1 MMAEDPEHIFFH
13 PEFGQLHTTDLQHC
27 LDIDPSFDTLLF
39 SANEEIKRLFSPYC
53 NSNSIS
59 QGHHH
64 LNTVRK
70 VSTLTCSKDSA
81 LFLVFYILAWW
92 EQT

>member
-39 SANEEIKRLFSPYC
+39 SSNEEIKRLFSPYC
-53 NSNSIS
+53 NSINLPRSPSSKHS
-59 QGHHH
+59 QESLHAHM
-64 LNTVRK
+64 LQR
-70 VSTLTCSKDSA
+70 
-81 LFLVFYILAWW
+81 
-92 EQT
+92 